1 MRTLRH
7 MAAWFGPAHPSTGL
21 VAPNE
26 RTPAAD
32 AGPLAG
38 ETPRPPGR
46 AWRLRLRNPQ
56 TWRLASGLVL
66 FAFVLTHFLNHALD
80 HVSLDAM
87 RQGQAI
93 HRAVWG
99 SLPGTLFLYG
109 AVAVHIGLALWKLIR
124 RHTWRMPTW
133 EAAQI
138 ALGLWIP
145 FLAVAHVMTTR
156 GLSAF
161 YGVEPTYALELRL
174 LWPARGLMQSLLL
187 LVVWLHAM
195 VGLHHWLR
203 IKRWYGAWSPL
214 FLALAVLVPT
224 LALTGWIEGARRVA
238 QMSFAAPPLSAALLA
253 ARAHLID
260 RAEASIWTVAALVSG
275 ALLLTRLAG
284 WLRSGPI
291 IVYSGSRSI
300 RGEAGATLL
309 EMSRAARI
317 PHASVCGGRGRC
329 TTCRVLVLEG
339 GDRLPSP
346 NPTEAAA
353 LQRIAAPPGVR
364 LACQI
369 RPSHGLTVRLL
380 IQPRA
385 AAPTAG
391 QDASSWGVEQPIT
404 IMFADLRGFTRLAER
419 LYAFDSVFLLNRYF
433 EVMEQAIQRRGGVID
448 KFLGDGI
455 MALFGATSAPEPGSR
470 DALLAAGRMLE
481 ALEGLNAEFQATL
494 PEPLRMGIGIHLGPA
509 VLGRVG
515 GGRARSLTALGDSVN
530 IASRLESLNK
540 EFGSVLVAS
549 DAAVRASG
557 LTLPAAEVR
566 EVSLRGRA
574 EPLRVHVVQAR
585 PALMEAATSTRVARM
600 SRE

>member
-1 MRTLRH
+1 MLTLSH
-7 MAAWFGPAHPSTGL
+7 MAAWFRPADPSAGS
-21 VAPNE
+21 ASDE
-26 RTPAAD
+26 RTPATD
-32 AGPLAG
+32 AATRAA
-38 ETPRPPGR
+38 ETPPPPPSQ
-46 AWRLRLRNPQ
+46 AWLLRLHNPQ

-66 FAFVLTHFLNHALD
+66 FAFVLTHFLNHALG
-80 HVSLDAM
+80 HVSLEAM
-87 RQGQAI
+87 QQGQAI
-93 HRAVWG
+93 RRAVWG
-99 SLPGTLFLYG
+99 SWPGSLLLYG
-109 AVAVHIGLALWKLIR
+109 AAAVHVGLALWKLVNR
-124 RHTWRMPTW
+124 RTWRLPAW

-145 FLAVAHVMTTR
+145 FLGVAHVMTTR

-161 YGVEPTYALELRL
+161 YGVDPTYAIELRL
-174 LWPARGLMQSLLL
+174 LWPARALMQSLLL
-187 LVVWLHAM
+187 VIVWLHAM

-203 IKRWYGAWSPL
+203 IKPWYQAWSPP
-214 FLALAVLVPT
+214 FLVLAVLVPT

-238 QMSFAAPPLSAALLA
+238 LMHFEAPPLSGALLA

-260 RAEASIWTVAALVSG
+260 RAEAAIWAVAALVAG
-275 ALLLTRLAG
+275 ALLMRRLAG
-284 WLRSGPI
+284 WLWSGPI
-291 IVYSGSRSI
+291 IVYSGGRSI
-300 RGEAGATLL
+300 RGKVGATLL
-309 EMSRAARI
+309 EMSRAAGV

-339 GDRLPSP
+339 GDRLPPP

-364 LACQI
+364 LACQT

-385 AAPTAG
+385 APATAG
-391 QDASSWGVEQPIT
+391 QDAYCWGVEQRIT

-419 LYAFDSVFLLNRYF
+419 LYPYDSVFLLNRYF
-433 EVMEQAIQRRGGVID
+433 EVMEQAIRRHDGVVD

-455 MALFGATSAPEPGSR
+455 MALFGASSAPERGSR
-470 DALLAAGRMLE
+470 DALLAAGTMLD
-481 ALEGLNAEFQATL
+481 ALEGLNAEFHTSL

-574 EPLRVHVVQAR
+574 EPLRVHVLQAR